1 MPVAIR
7 VENIGKQ
14 YIVVRNQQ
22 KEYTLRGTLTQQIQ
36 RILQPNKF
44 DNEKEEEFW
53 ALKDVS
59 FEVQQGDLVG
69 IIGHNGAGKSTIL
82 KIISRITEPTRGT
95 VSIKAAWPA
104 CWRWARAFTGNSPA
118 GRTSSSTAP
127 SWA

>member
-44 DNEKEEEFW
+44 DNEK
-53 ALKDVS
+53 KRS
-59 FEVQQGDLVG
+59 
-69 IIGHNGAGKSTIL
+69 S
-82 KIISRITEPTRGT
+82 
-95 VSIKAAWPA
+95 
-104 CWRWARAFTGNSPA
+104 
-118 GRTSSSTAP
+118 GR
-127 SWA
+127 